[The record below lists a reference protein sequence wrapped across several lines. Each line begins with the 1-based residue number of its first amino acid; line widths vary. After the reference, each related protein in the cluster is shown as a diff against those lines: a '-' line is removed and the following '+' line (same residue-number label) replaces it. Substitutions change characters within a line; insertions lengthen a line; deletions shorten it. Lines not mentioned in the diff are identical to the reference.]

1 MSGWALAARYARRE
15 LRSGLSGFRVFIAC
29 LTLGVAAIAGVGT
42 LSESIKEGLRQDA
55 RGLNG
60 GDVSV
65 SLVQRPA
72 SDAERARLAQGGRLS
87 ETIEMRAM
95 ARVGS
100 DGAQRSLVELKA
112 VEALVPEHE
121 AKLLNYQ
128 KATPYE
134 VGLLLNFGPKPQ
146 FNRKAFDNVNK
157 GTMSWTK

>member
-72 SDAERARLAQGGRLS
+72 R
-87 ETIEMRAM
+87 
-95 ARVGS
+95 
-100 DGAQRSLVELKA
+100 
-112 VEALVPEHE
+112 
-121 AKLLNYQ
+121 
-128 KATPYE
+128 
-134 VGLLLNFGPKPQ
+134 
-146 FNRKAFDNVNK
+146 
-157 GTMSWTK
+157 